1 MKGKSTAKRYR
12 KEVYGS
18 IKHLEKEI
26 FSLLFLYFYTILK
39 ERFIKKYIHK
49 REEKEA
55 KAIKEEIKKQQ
66 DKAQRLC
73 S

>member
-1 MKGKSTAKRYR
+1 L
-12 KEVYGS
+12 
-18 IKHLEKEI
+18 H
-26 FSLLFLYFYTILK
+26 
-39 ERFIKKYIHK
+39 KK
-49 REEKEA
+49 EEKEA